1 MNREI
6 KFRIWDKQN
15 KKWLENSSSLHC
27 NSNWTICPFTGNVVD
42 YVETCDENGENFS
55 ASPANDY
62 YWEDGKLIKE
72 PRYITQ
78 QYTGL
83 KDKNG
88 KEIYE
93 GDLIRYEKEYTP
105 LDKYSIIAPVVF
117 SPFGYGF
124 VIDSSGR
131 HSIGDSKYGDYIP
144 LLSPIVMEKKVTYE
158 VVGNIFENKNDE

>member
-1 MNREI
+1 MNNREI
-6 KFRIWDKQN
+6 KFRIWDKQY

-93 GDLIRYEKEYTP
+93 GDIISGEFYDTEYHHVETI
-105 LDKYSIIAPVVF
+105 KHEVVF
-117 SPFGYGF
+117 NNGAYN
-124 VIDSSGR
+124 IASSNW
-131 HSIGDSKYGDYIP
+131 HKPTLEI
-144 LLSPIVMEKKVTYE
+144 
-158 VVGNIFENKNDE
+158 VGNIFENKKLLK

>member
-1 MNREI
+1 MNNREI

-15 KKWLENSSSLHC
+15 KRWLENSSSFHC

-83 KDKNG
+83 KDSKG
-88 KEIYE
+88 VEIYE
-93 GDLIRYEKEYTP
+93 GDIVKYYFNNPDINWVDLVAWESYGWVLLHFDGTESGSTP
-105 LDKYSIIAPVVF
+105 LVFIPSMEII
-117 SPFGYGF
+117 
-124 VIDSSGR
+124 
-131 HSIGDSKYGDYIP
+131 
-144 LLSPIVMEKKVTYE
+144 
-158 VVGNIFENKNDE
+158 GNIFENKELLNQ